1 MIPAV
6 GSADRVYFSSRPR
19 PTDDAGFRA
28 MTPSYWNEA
37 TAELERR
44 DPVIRILIRNHE
56 GANLESRQDAFTTL
70 ARSIIG
76 EQISVQTAE
85 TVWQKLLE
93 SVDALGPATIVRM
106 DPSKLRACGLSSRK
120 SDYLIDLAQRFLD
133 GTIVQEAWGDRDDEQ
148 LIAELTKVKGI
159 GRWTA
164 EMFLIF
170 FLMRPDILPADDIGL
185 QRAMSLHYNNG
196 KPLSKLK
203 IRQIAGKWQPWRTV
217 ATWYLW
223 RSLDP
228 IPSSS

>member
-1 MIPAV
+1 
-6 GSADRVYFSSRPR
+6 
-19 PTDDAGFRA
+19 
-28 MTPSYWNEA
+28 MTPSYWNDA
-37 TAELERR
+37 TGELARR
-44 DPVIRILIRNHE
+44 DPVLRILIRNHDGPYLQCRE
-56 GANLESRQDAFTTL
+56 DAFSTL

-76 EQISVQTAE
+76 EQISVQAAE
-85 TVWQKLLE
+85 SVWEKLLE
-93 SVDALGPATIVRM
+93 SVGALGPAAIVRV
-106 DPSKLRACGLSSRK
+106 DPSKLRACGLSSKK
-120 SDYLIDLAQRFLD
+120 SNYLIDLAEHFID
-133 GTIVQEAWGDRDDEQ
+133 GSLAQQEWGERDDEQ

-170 FLMRPDILPADDIGL
+170 FMMRPDILPADDIGL

-203 IRQIAGKWQPWRTV
+203 IRQIATEWQPWRTV

-228 IPSSS
+228 IPAN

>member
-1 MIPAV
+1 
-6 GSADRVYFSSRPR
+6 
-19 PTDDAGFRA
+19 
-28 MTPSYWNEA
+28 MTPSYWNDA
-37 TAELERR
+37 TSELAQR
-44 DPVIRILIRNHE
+44 DPVLRIMIRNNE
-56 GANLESRQDAFTTL
+56 GPRLESRSDAFTTL

-85 TVWQKLLE
+85 SVWQKLLE
-93 SVDALGPATIVRM
+93 SVGALGPAAIVRM
-106 DPSKLRACGLSSRK
+106 DPSKLRACGLSSKK
-120 SDYLIDLAQRFLD
+120 SDYLIDLAEHFLD
-133 GTIVQEAWGDRDDEQ
+133 GSLAQQEWGERDDEH
-148 LIAELTKVKGI
+148 LIAELTKIKGI

-170 FLMRPDILPADDIGL
+170 FMLRPDILPADDIGL

-203 IRQIAGKWQPWRTV
+203 IRQIATAWQPWRTV

-228 IPSSS
+228 IPAVG